1 MSSSRFY
8 GDLETPEPGE
18 VLEALVYP
26 GKSVPILGGPSPW
39 GTIDNLRVLPNGCRL
54 AGTPSHGGL
63 WVPRFLLERIP
74 ESWREHAATWSGDP
88 QWFEEDGDILLAAHA
103 LELHEALGMER
114 EELAQAAESYANRFI
129 DGGRA

>member
-1 MSSSRFY
+1 MSSSRFH
-8 GDLETPEPGE
+8 GELETPEPGE

-26 GKSVPILGGPSPW
+26 GKSVPVLGGPSPW
-39 GTIDNLRVLPNGCRL
+39 GTIDDLRVLPNGCRL

-63 WVPRFLLERIP
+63 WVPRFLMRRIP
-74 ESWREHAATWSGDP
+74 EPWWRCALESSGDP

-103 LELHEALGMER
+103 LELHEALGIDPEKLARDVEGYVER
-114 EELAQAAESYANRFI
+114 YI